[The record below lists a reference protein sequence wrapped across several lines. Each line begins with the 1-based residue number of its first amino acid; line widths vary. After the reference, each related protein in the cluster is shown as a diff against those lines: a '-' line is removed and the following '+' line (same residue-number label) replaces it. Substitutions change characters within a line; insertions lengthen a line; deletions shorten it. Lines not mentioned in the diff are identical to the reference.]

1 MKPQSKPPTES
12 NTQAPILPPIDLSHG
27 LGRREVGAITQ
38 RFLNLH
44 RQRLARIE
52 EDLPQAK
59 CDLLKLLPLLVHL
72 NHPLLPGYVS
82 GSTPAGI
89 PGFQVSA
96 ELARIAKGMFRGFN
110 ETSRAQPRYVIHGL
124 YVMGSVG
131 SIAYSRRSDLDF
143 WVCHKPSLSEA
154 ELAQLRSKLEKIE
167 AFAAE
172 RGLEVHFF
180 LMNLERFRAGESEA
194 LSKESSGST
203 QHILLLEEFYRT
215 AIHIAGRYP
224 LWWIVPAEEEANY
237 EAFCQ
242 HQISRGI
249 ISRDEFIDF
258 GGLQR
263 IPPDEFFG
271 TAHWQ
276 LFKGIGSPYKSV
288 LKILLVEAYAREYP
302 DIRWLCNDIKA
313 AVISGQVE
321 QLDPYLLVYKRI
333 AAYLSERNELERLEL
348 ARRCFYFKVDRSLTK
363 QRSRSASNWQLD
375 LLAQLTEDWGWSQTS
390 LLSLDNR
397 RSWKVRQVIQE
408 RDQLVRELTRSY
420 KVLVEFAQRFG
431 DSGKINPA
439 ELKLLGRKL
448 YASLERRPGK
458 IDSINPGIS
467 NDLAEPMLSLHRTGQ
482 HWSLYLGAVNPQQT
496 KNEEP
501 LKQSETLT
509 ELIAW
514 LHLNGILA
522 QDSRLRPFGQ
532 QLLSETELLA
542 LRQAVAKFLPD
553 RNAVFRSTLRALGRP
568 ARLRQCGL
576 FINPEGMQVS
586 LNSNRL
592 FTDSYDPLCFGPKKI
607 SLINSLEQIL
617 CTNWGEVHSAR
628 YQGGQGLI
636 EALVKYLTLS
646 VGSAGAAHLPELE
659 VHCGDKLYGSVI
671 GRRVEEIFRHV
682 GQVFGPEGS
691 GGHCR
696 YILPLGNTH
705 YLIQPQ
711 GEGFG
716 WQEIPTQA
724 ALYEVMAEP
733 MDRFSP
739 LVPDPHAFPGSPLT
753 SICNHTAEGCL
764 QLFYLR
770 QKTCIDLYFMD
781 ENGSIFYQQVT
792 ETNPQFVLARQ
803 HRFLSSIQQWQGLTS
818 NDAMEALLQE
828 PPRYFRME
836 LSGQGQWLAIPM
848 APPESELDS
857 NYLPVRLMVMSNKQL
872 VLSCGDKEFSSA
884 VHGKQLFQAIITHI
898 LALRQ
903 ERKNYPIYL
912 TAVQP
917 QSLDSNEGW
926 HTMRLLQYRRQ
937 IETQLNRIMQQMTQ
951 T

>member
-1 MKPQSKPPTES
+1 MQ
-12 NTQAPILPPIDLSHG
+12 PIDLSHG
-27 LGRREVGAITQ
+27 LGRREVRAITC
-38 RFLNLH
+38 RFLDLH
-44 RQRLARIE
+44 RQRLERIY
-52 EDLPQAK
+52 EDLHSTK
-59 CDLLKLLPLLVHL
+59 SDVLSVLPLLLHL
-72 NHPLLPGYVS
+72 NHPMLPGYVS

-89 PGFQVSA
+89 PDFQVTPD
-96 ELARIAKGMFRGFN
+96 LARIAKGMFRGFN
-110 ETSRAQPRYVIHGL
+110 DTHRAQPRYVIHGL

-131 SIAYSRRSDLDF
+131 SMAYSRRSDLDF
-143 WVCHKPSLSEA
+143 WVCHDPNLNET
-154 ELAQLRSKLEKIE
+154 ELEQLRSKLEKIE
-167 AFAAE
+167 AFAADH
-172 RGLEVHFF
+172 GLEVHFF
-180 LMNLERFRAGESEA
+180 AMNLERFRAGQSEA

-224 LWWIVPAEEEANY
+224 LWWIVPVAEEANY

-242 HQISRGI
+242 HQIGRGI
-249 ISRDEFIDF
+249 ISLDEFIDF

-302 DIRWLCNDIKA
+302 DIRWLCNDIKS
-313 AVISGQVE
+313 AVFSGQVE
-321 QLDPYLLVYKRI
+321 QLDPYLLVYRRI
-333 AAYLSERNELERLEL
+333 AAYLSQRDELERLEL

-363 QRSRSASNWQLD
+363 QRSRTASNWQLD
-375 LLAQLTEDWGWSQTS
+375 LLEQLTQDWDWDKTT
-390 LLSLDNR
+390 LISLDNR
-397 RSWKVRQVIQE
+397 RGWKVRQVIQE
-408 RDQLVRELTRSY
+408 RDRLVRELTRSY

-431 DSGKINPA
+431 DSSKINPV

-467 NDLAEPMLSLHRTGQ
+467 TDLTEPMLSLHRTGQ
-482 HWSLYLGAVNPQQT
+482 YWSLYLGAVNPQQT
-496 KNEEP
+496 KNEQP
-501 LKQSETLT
+501 LKQSEILT

-532 QLLSETELLA
+532 NLLGETELLA

-586 LNSNRL
+586 GSPII
-592 FTDSYDPLCFGPKKI
+592 TDSYDPLCFGHKKKN
-607 SLINSLEQIL
+607 LINSLEQIL
-617 CTNWGEVHSAR
+617 CTNWGEVHCAR
-628 YQGGQGLI
+628 YEGGQGLV

-646 VGSAGAAHLPELE
+646 LGSAGTPHLPELE
-659 VHCGDKLYGSVI
+659 VHCGDKLYGNSI
-671 GRRVEEIFRHV
+671 ARRVDEIFRHV

-691 GGHCR
+691 GGRCR
-696 YILPLGNTH
+696 YILPLANTH
-705 YLIQPQ
+705 YLIQRQ

-716 WQEIPTQA
+716 WQEISSQKE
-724 ALYEVMAEP
+724 LYQLMAEP
-733 MDRFSP
+733 MDQFSP
-739 LVPDPHAFPGSPLT
+739 LVPDPRAFPGSPLT
-753 SICNHTAEGCL
+753 SICNHAEEGCL

-770 QKTCIDLYFMD
+770 QRACIDLYFMD
-781 ENGSIFYQQVT
+781 ENGSIFYQKVT
-792 ETNPQFVLARQ
+792 ETDPQFVLARQ

-857 NYLPVRLMVMSNKQL
+857 NYLPLRLMVLSNKQL
-872 VLSCGDKEFSSA
+872 VLSCGDVEFSSA
-884 VHGKQLFQAIITHI
+884 VHGKQLFQAIVEHI

-903 ERKNYPIYL
+903 GRKDYPIYL

-917 QSLDSNEGW
+917 QSLDSSDAW

-937 IETQLNRIMQQMTQ
+937 IETQLNRIMQQLTQ
-951 T
+951 A